1 LVSSSSSADVVHTVL
16 IVCSFLLVVSLSPK
30 PYITGV
36 GGTAASYE
44 SGLHRQHGLSLPIS
58 HFALRD
64 HLGLVQVPC
73 F

>member
-36 GGTAASYE
+36 GGTAASYLLMP
-44 SGLHRQHGLSLPIS
+44 GPGVSLDMYTSPDECSI
-58 HFALRD
+58 D
-64 HLGLVQVPC
+64 GT
-73 F
+73 